1 MSDFLRNQDY
11 CWFVEASN
19 GEFRTDSFQET
30 GEVWFF
36 ETEDP
41 LDDKDWFTS
50 INGDIYTGGIDGG
63 IGQSMELP
71 PPEHYADQYL
81 VPPPPVPWSPPYI
94 AHEDTTSS
102 LPMFSLSDNEMDI
115 SHSDP
120 TPGYYPESE
129 STLFAENTSLTN
141 VWPANYTG
149 NPPADAISLPRSGE
163 DCDDIFIHNAP
174 SSRALEPSEAY
185 EADVSCVQDGINNY
199 GGDYRNLNPGVAVV
213 YVTGSG
219 ELRFSSPFET
229 SNDNYRVVFVTG
241 PGVDVKIDWT
251 LASPDPVDRG
261 SLTPLIEAAFVASG
275 TQSSPSTFEF
285 EGRPG
290 DPLDDPD
297 SSIVVEGPIIGRSVI
312 LGRNRDIENYFPSEI
327 IVYNNYYLYD
337 LTNKERTEAT
347 GINNFTGL
355 FVTDVDWISE
365 E

>member
-1 MSDFLRNQDY
+1 MTVCLNIAILALETHGITGLVDRISVGPDRTLR
-11 CWFVEASN
+11 
-19 GEFRTDSFQET
+19 R
-30 GEVWFF
+30 
-36 ETEDP
+36 
-41 LDDKDWFTS
+41 LS
-50 INGDIYTGGIDGG
+50 I
-63 IGQSMELP
+63 
-71 PPEHYADQYL
+71 
-81 VPPPPVPWSPPYI
+81 
-94 AHEDTTSS
+94 
-102 LPMFSLSDNEMDI
+102 FDI
-115 SHSDP
+115 SD
-120 TPGYYPESE
+120 GVRPEIRH
-129 STLFAENTSLTN
+129 F
-141 VWPANYTG
+141 V
-149 NPPADAISLPRSGE
+149 
-163 DCDDIFIHNAP
+163 FH
-174 SSRALEPSEAY
+174 
-185 EADVSCVQDGINNY
+185 
-199 GGDYRNLNPGVAVV
+199 
-213 YVTGSG
+213 
-219 ELRFSSPFET
+219 
-229 SNDNYRVVFVTG
+229 DNYRVVFVTG